1 MGILSYGYKAL
12 KAGSKAIKS
21 VKPFSKTGGKTVEQV
36 KQGAAKSKLDA
47 ARFNLKETFKKSDK
61 ALDKLKDTVKRVPKM
76 GGGMMGRQMYKK
88 GGKSFPDLTGD
99 GKVTKK
105 DILKGR
111 GVPGFKDGGKPSKSK
126 KKFPII
132 GRNEIKGTGGA
143 RPFENIKRLF
153 KNNED
158 KGSKDAAKKIGKK

>member
-61 ALDKLKDTVKRVPKM
+61 ALDKLKDTVNRVSKM

-111 GVPGFKDGGKPSKSK
+111 GVPGFKDGSKG
-126 KKFPII
+126 PVQ
-132 GRNEIKGTGGA
+132 
-143 RPFENIKRLF
+143 NIKRLF

-158 KGSKDAAKKIGKK
+158 KGSKDAAKKIGKMLKEKNNDKKN

>member
-1 MGILSYGYKAL
+1 MGLLSYGYKAL
-12 KAGSKAIKS
+12 KAGKGKTIKS

-105 DILKGR
+105 DILRGR
-111 GVPGFKDGGKPSKSK
+111 GVPGFKDGSKGPVRK
-126 KKFPII
+126 KIPNKAF
-132 GRNEIKGTGGA
+132 GTGEG
-143 RPFENIKRLF
+143 RPFPGGEKKRKEKLEKL
-153 KNNED
+153 KNN
-158 KGSKDAAKKIGKK
+158 AKN

>member
-12 KAGSKAIKS
+12 KASKEMPRGKTIKS
-21 VKPFSKTGGKTVEQV
+21 VKPFSKTGSKTVEQV

-76 GGGMMGRQMYKK
+76 GGGMMGRPMYKK

-111 GVPGFKDGGKPSKSK
+111 GVPGFSIGGGVGKLKNKLKTTKEKPK
-126 KKFPII
+126 II
-132 GRNEIKGTGGA
+132 RT
-143 RPFENIKRLF
+143 NIKKEF
-153 KNNED
+153 GIKNLD
-158 KGSKDAAKKIGKK
+158 KNKK

>member
-1 MGILSYGYKAL
+1 MGFLSYGYKAL

-111 GVPGFKDGGKPSKSK
+111 GVPGFKDGSKG
-126 KKFPII
+126 PVQ
-132 GRNEIKGTGGA
+132 
-143 RPFENIKRLF
+143 NIKRLF

-158 KGSKDAAKKIGKK
+158 KGSKDAAKKIGKMLKEKNNDKKN

>member
-1 MGILSYGYKAL
+1 MGLLSYGYKAL
-12 KAGSKAIKS
+12 KAGKGKIIKS

-61 ALDKLKDTVKRVPKM
+61 ALDKLKDTLKREPKM
-76 GGGMMGRQMYKK
+76 GGGMMGRPMYKK

-111 GVPGFKDGGKPSKSK
+111 GVPGFSIGGGVGKLKNKLKTTKGKPK
-126 KKFPII
+126 II
-132 GRNEIKGTGGA
+132 RT
-143 RPFENIKRLF
+143 NIKKEF
-153 KNNED
+153 GIKNLD
-158 KGSKDAAKKIGKK
+158 KNKK